1 MRADAMSYINVGQSG
16 PLNPLS
22 SSGLSTRSSK
32 AATSAPSSTD
42 QAGTQAYRGLLSL
55 ALQTNDPALDS
66 RVQELRQAVNDG
78 SFQNDLPATARA
90 IVDAALNLD

>member
-1 MRADAMSYINVGQSG
+1 MSYINFGPSG

-22 SSGLSTRSSK
+22 SSGPSTRSSK
-32 AATSAPSSTD
+32 AATSAPSTD
-42 QAGTQAYRGLLSL
+42 QAGTQAYRGLLAL

-66 RVQELRQAVNDG
+66 RVQVLRQAINDG
-78 SFQNDLPATARA
+78 SYQTDLPVTARA